1 MNNRARHAAAR
12 LSQSTTPFS
21 ITSLSRPNPAA
32 GGNIDPSLLH
42 GGGRPPIVAP
52 PTPLPS
58 LRKTSTSRFG
68 STTTDHAAGRV
79 ATLTAYAAS
88 LTAATPLSLTKG
100 SSVFPAG
107 LCPDHTGVSLPV
119 ANGPAIAMYG
129 TGTLR
134 SPSTPPNSATNAN
147 NELESESQALLDE
160 ANADLARGRLSPGND
175 QQTAG
180 ARGQAKR
187 SQASRAGKGARG
199 ARGGARG
206 GGDGRFRKVQRSRSY
221 TSSAS
226 ARE

>member
-21 ITSLSRPNPAA
+21 ITSLSRPDPAA
-32 GGNIDPSLLH
+32 GGNIDPSLLR

-79 ATLTAYAAS
+79 VTLTAYAAS
-88 LTAATPLSLTKG
+88 LTAATPLSLTNG

-129 TGTLR
+129 SGTLR
-134 SPSTPPNSATNAN
+134 SPSTPPKSATNAN
-147 NELESESQALLDE
+147 NELESESQAMLDE
-160 ANADLARGRLSPGND
+160 ANADLATGRLGPGKE

-180 ARGQAKR
+180 DQAKR
-187 SQASRAGKGARG
+187 SQASRAGMGARG

-206 GGDGRFRKVQRSRSY
+206 GEDGRPRKVKRSRSY